1 MGRVGGGPGGRG
13 GAGAAGGRGGAGVA
27 GPGAAGSAGA
37 AGASAPS
44 QEQISKLRHEQTF
57 PEVSAEQQFWITEQI
72 VALIVTGYA
81 GRIARL
87 KNRMRA
93 ASSEEQLQ
101 LLQKVNTLETARIQM
116 NAALKQMHIEPQ
128 KFDPKLGWL
137 HQVESSIAS
146 VQQSQVVPSAVSA
159 GSSSLAPRTTAGA
172 ERVVETLKPDAPVQ
186 QSGNSPVTSGAAQ
199 PSDGGQQSDSGQSS
213 EVTVQPIDPNMLP
226 PTFDQDGDD
235 EEIADF

>member
-1 MGRVGGGPGGRG
+1 M
-13 GAGAAGGRGGAGVA
+13 
-27 GPGAAGSAGA
+27 
-37 AGASAPS
+37 
-44 QEQISKLRHEQTF
+44 
-57 PEVSAEQQFWITEQI
+57 
-72 VALIVTGYA
+72 
-81 GRIARL
+81 
-87 KNRMRA
+87 
-93 ASSEEQLQ
+93 
-101 LLQKVNTLETARIQM
+101 LQKVNTLETARIQM

-159 GSSSLAPRTTAGA
+159 GSAPRTTAGA
-172 ERVVETLKPDAPVQ
+172 ARMVEAPKPAAPVQ

-199 PSDGGQQSDSGQSS
+199 PSDGGQQSDSGQSG